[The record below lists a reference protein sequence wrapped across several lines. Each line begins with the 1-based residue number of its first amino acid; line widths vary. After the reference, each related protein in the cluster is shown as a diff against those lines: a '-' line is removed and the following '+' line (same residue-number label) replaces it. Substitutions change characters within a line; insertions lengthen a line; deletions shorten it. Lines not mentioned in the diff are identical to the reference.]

1 MKLKVPFKAVPNFKK
16 KTSWIAVSVCFASS
30 LLTIALPQAVA
41 QNNGDDESRTIERG
55 NIAVTKSV
63 QSSPL
68 GGTSIVYAKTRIS
81 DAESSSKN
89 ANVSTSATALPTLAD
104 TKLPTTT
111 KVESEHVR
119 LPENVSATTIAETD
133 HTHKQGERFNQTT
146 PNDAEV
152 DANGIAVKTQVIN
165 SPMAGTSTVYSRTK
179 VNDAPVTVKQ
189 MKSAETVTKKPSKST
204 PVVSELQAEIDAKP
218 VQKGIKVVAEQTDAE
233 KALIKKFQ
241 AKKALSKNF
250 AGEQLAYNQKSTMLE
265 EAELGL
271 TPTEKVIPT
280 PKPNRQASTK
290 PKQPTIEDI
299 IIDKLEFNR
308 ANMLDVARALA
319 DMSGMNFVA
328 TEEAAKKNVTVFL
341 QKISVKNALEA
352 ITKNS
357 GVWYRQDKNSNT
369 FRIMST
375 EEYQRDLVVYRE
387 DTTKVFN
394 LFNHNPVLIATAVR
408 DLYGERVILS
418 FGSEYD
424 DFNTGTFNGGGGN
437 QGNNQGNRNNRNGA
451 GGGGGSPGGAALG
464 GGQNSLRRPITSG
477 NATTNALRTNGNGQT
492 NTFDEKIS
500 GTSSNGAITE
510 KLSADQLSRL
520 ESAAQFDAN
529 GNLVVSDAIR
539 GITGAQ
545 QPIYITISR
554 QQNMMIVRTSDG
566 AAVKEIENLVKA
578 MDKPT
583 AQVLLEMQILEV
595 DVGDAYN
602 QLFSFGAFSKN
613 GKQAARAFADDKLS
627 GTGKFVY
634 SFVDNLINVRLE
646 LLQKTNK
653 AKIVSS
659 PVLLASNNRTA
670 RLFVGEERLLIR
682 GATLTDPVLGA
693 NGQVV
698 TPGRITYETEI
709 RNIGNSLNITPKI
722 NADGTVTLGLFQD
735 TSTVNPG
742 AVAFPPLIS
751 TSGTVFNFSVDSVD
765 TANIEGVVAAKDG
778 LTVAIG
784 GLIRTSVSKDESKI
798 PVLGDLPIV
807 GNLFKDKVES
817 ASRKELILLITPHI
831 MSTPADTDD
840 VSRDAIEPL
849 TDQQW

>member
-1 MKLKVPFKAVPNFKK
+1 MRK
-16 KTSWIAVSVCFASS
+16 
-30 LLTIALPQAVA
+30 
-41 QNNGDDESRTIERG
+41 
-55 NIAVTKSV
+55 
-63 QSSPL
+63 
-68 GGTSIVYAKTRIS
+68 
-81 DAESSSKN
+81 
-89 ANVSTSATALPTLAD
+89 
-104 TKLPTTT
+104 
-111 KVESEHVR
+111 
-119 LPENVSATTIAETD
+119 
-133 HTHKQGERFNQTT
+133 
-146 PNDAEV
+146 
-152 DANGIAVKTQVIN
+152 
-165 SPMAGTSTVYSRTK
+165 
-179 VNDAPVTVKQ
+179 
-189 MKSAETVTKKPSKST
+189 
-204 PVVSELQAEIDAKP
+204 
-218 VQKGIKVVAEQTDAE
+218 

-437 QGNNQGNRNNRNGA
+437 QGNNQGGNQGNNQGNRNNRNGA
-451 GGGGGSPGGAALG
+451 GGGSPGGVALG

-477 NATTNALRTNGNGQT
+477 NTTTNNLRANNNNQ
-492 NTFDEKIS
+492 NNRFDEKIS
-500 GTSSNGAITE
+500 GTAGNGAITE

-520 ESAAQFDAN
+520 ENAAEVDVN
-529 GNLVVSDAIR
+529 GNLIVSDAIR
-539 GITGAQ
+539 GISGAQ

-566 AAVKEIENLVKA
+566 VAVKEIENLVKA

-613 GKQAARAFADDKLS
+613 GKQAARAFADDELS

-646 LLQKTNK
+646 LLQKN
-653 AKIVSS
+653 
-659 PVLLASNNRTA
+659 
-670 RLFVGEERLLIR
+670 
-682 GATLTDPVLGA
+682 
-693 NGQVV
+693 
-698 TPGRITYETEI
+698 
-709 RNIGNSLNITPKI
+709 
-722 NADGTVTLGLFQD
+722 
-735 TSTVNPG
+735 
-742 AVAFPPLIS
+742 
-751 TSGTVFNFSVDSVD
+751 
-765 TANIEGVVAAKDG
+765 
-778 LTVAIG
+778 
-784 GLIRTSVSKDESKI
+784 
-798 PVLGDLPIV
+798 
-807 GNLFKDKVES
+807 
-817 ASRKELILLITPHI
+817 
-831 MSTPADTDD
+831 
-840 VSRDAIEPL
+840 
-849 TDQQW
+849 